1 MKFKKLLCLIL
12 LCTVFLFAGC
22 ATIEYDRIV
31 LEDGTILDAVSV
43 KLDNQKIENAGFNVN
58 DAKEGVKTKMSN
70 YLLQVVNTFK
80 AREDGLSSIE
90 KYAVLNNLTYSVT
103 ENNDYIIASIKFKN
117 YNTFKYFYG
126 LHLVEDTDKNE
137 PDKVEEFLINKYVN
151 TGKTIFS
158 TDDAK
163 YITNDFIAYFDNKF
177 SLDDTNLSYVFG
189 TSEDKLYSNANYQ
202 YSLNGINFH
211 HWIIND
217 INQEIS
223 TYTIVPK
230 PVNWYLLAL
239 GLTFVLIVI
248 LYVISLFTKKKSNKQ
263 LTIKDVENI
272 INENQTN

>member
-43 KLDNQKIENAGFNVN
+43 KLDNEKIENAGFNVN

-137 PDKVEEFLINKYVN
+137 PKKVEEFLINKYVN

-211 HWIIND
+211 QWIIND

-239 GLTFVLIVI
+239 CLTFVLIVI

>member
-211 HWIIND
+211 QWIIND

>member
-43 KLDNQKIENAGFNVN
+43 KLDNEKIENAGFNVN

-211 HWIIND
+211 QWIIND

-223 TYTIVPK
+223 TYTLVPK

>member
-43 KLDNQKIENAGFNVN
+43 KLDNEKIENAGFNVN

-211 HWIIND
+211 QWIIND

>member
-137 PDKVEEFLINKYVN
+137 PDKVEEFLINKYVT

-211 HWIIND
+211 QWIIND

>member
-137 PDKVEEFLINKYVN
+137 PDKVEEFLINKYVT

-211 HWIIND
+211 QWIIND

-239 GLTFVLIVI
+239 SLTFVLIVI

>member
-43 KLDNQKIENAGFNVN
+43 KLDNEKIENAGFNVN
-58 DAKEGVKTKMSN
+58 DAKEGVKTKISN
-70 YLLQVVNTFK
+70 YLLQVVNAFK

-211 HWIIND
+211 QWIIND

-239 GLTFVLIVI
+239 SLTFVLIVI

>member
-211 HWIIND
+211 QWIIND

-239 GLTFVLIVI
+239 SLTFVLIVI

>member
-43 KLDNQKIENAGFNVN
+43 KLDNEKIENAGFNVN

-137 PDKVEEFLINKYVN
+137 PDKVEEFLINKYVT

-211 HWIIND
+211 QWIIND

>member
-43 KLDNQKIENAGFNVN
+43 KLDNEKIENAGFNVN
-58 DAKEGVKTKMSN
+58 DAKEGVKTKMGN
-70 YLLQVVNTFK
+70 YLLQVINTFK

-211 HWIIND
+211 QWIIND

>member
-12 LCTVFLFAGC
+12 LCSIFLFAGC

-43 KLDNQKIENAGFNVN
+43 KLDNEKIENAGFNVN

-211 HWIIND
+211 QWIIND